1 MHRPEPGAE
10 PGLAPRASGRKERLA
25 ASPPRARPG
34 PRAMLLR
41 ESPPR
46 RGLACEGTG
55 DVLSVQRWPV
65 AESSATP
72 AVTRSRVNFLT
83 RTVDLCL
90 VKENH

>member
-41 ESPPR
+41 ETPPR
-46 RGLACEGTG
+46 RGLACELTG
-55 DVLSVQRWPV
+55 DVLVFSDGQLPSLRQ
-65 AESSATP
+65 
-72 AVTRSRVNFLT
+72 LQ
-83 RTVDLCL
+83 L
-90 VKENH
+90 